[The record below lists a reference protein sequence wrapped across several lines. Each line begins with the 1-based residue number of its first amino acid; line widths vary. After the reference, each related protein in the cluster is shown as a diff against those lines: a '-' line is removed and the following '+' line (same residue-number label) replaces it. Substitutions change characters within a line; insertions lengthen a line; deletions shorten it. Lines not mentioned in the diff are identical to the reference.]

1 MVASRTG
8 QPTDR
13 LWERYEQSVHK
24 LLSTLDP
31 SSSVTHNQRVPGRL
45 SGVPRQVDVLACGEV
60 VGVRVTVAVECKKH
74 GRVVDVGVVDQFV
87 GKLLDIGA
95 DRGIIYSYSGFTA
108 SAVTRAVSASH
119 PSLMAVA
126 LHTPPLVQECRAPG
140 YPADLLVE
148 EMPPQWVEELD
159 EDAFVRFLALG
170 ECSKFWS

>member
-13 LWERYEQSVHK
+13 LWERYELSVHK

-45 SGVPRQVDVLACGEV
+45 IGVPRQVDVLAYGEV
-60 VGVRVTVAVECKKH
+60 VRVRVTVAIECKKH

-108 SAVTRAVSASH
+108 SPVTG
-119 PSLMAVA
+119 P
-126 LHTPPLVQECRAPG
+126 Q
-140 YPADLLVE
+140 
-148 EMPPQWVEELD
+148 MPPFQTD
-159 EDAFVRFLALG
+159 
-170 ECSKFWS
+170 